1 MSNKETYNVFNL
13 NSLHKELF
21 TKYITFIK
29 NKQNKFIKEVNNYI
43 EDFHT
48 NNVTEMMYGKD
59 DIDDMFIK
67 IQEYIQ
73 KSMDK
78 EISYYL
84 NMNAIFVQLLLHDA
98 EKQTVSLQVE
108 TSQVENMNN
117 IKEMNDFVNSLSN
130 LTLPDTNS
138 NNKLGKLGSISNTA
152 NLIENYET
160 LKHDNDILNEKNK
173 ILENKIELLQNENN
187 NLNNI
192 NNQNSNE
199 IENLRNQIKSLSSNI
214 NNNNFDNNNK
224 ELLNKLEEECKIS
237 KKNYDEQMQKY
248 QQLLKDFDK
257 KVNESTQFKT
267 LKKILQ
273 EKNTLI
279 VQLKTK
285 ISNYEEKK

>member
-1 MSNKETYNVFNL
+1 MSDKEKYNVFNL

-29 NKQNKFIKEVNNYI
+29 NKQNKFIKEVNSYI
-43 EDFHT
+43 DDFHT

-59 DIDDMFIK
+59 DIDEMFVK

-78 EISYYL
+78 EIGYYL
-84 NMNAIFVQLLLHDA
+84 NMNAIFVQLLLHNA
-98 EKQTVSLQVE
+98 EKQTVTLQVE

-117 IKEMNDFVNSLSN
+117 INEMNEFINQLSN
-130 LTLPDTNS
+130 LTLSDNKNGS
-138 NNKLGKLGSISNTA
+138 KLGKLDSISSTV

-160 LKHDNDILNEKNK
+160 LKHDNDILNERNK
-173 ILENKIELLQNENN
+173 ILENKIELIQNENT

-192 NNQNSNE
+192 NSQNSKEIETLRNEIKTLSSSITNQNSG
-199 IENLRNQIKSLSSNI
+199 
-214 NNNNFDNNNK
+214 DNK
-224 ELLNKLEEECKIS
+224 ELLNKFEEECKIS
-237 KKNYDEQMQKY
+237 KKNYEEQMKKY
-248 QQLLKDFDK
+248 QELLKEFDK

-285 ISNYEEKK
+285 IAKFEEKK

>member
-13 NSLHKELF
+13 NPLHKELF

-59 DIDDMFIK
+59 DIDDMFVK

-117 IKEMNDFVNSLSN
+117 IKEMNDFINSLSN

-187 NLNNI
+187 NLNN
-192 NNQNSNE
+192 
-199 IENLRNQIKSLSSNI
+199 
-214 NNNNFDNNNK
+214 NNN

-237 KKNYDEQMQKY
+237 KKNYDEQLQKY

-257 KVNESTQFKT
+257 KVIESTQFKT

>member
-1 MSNKETYNVFNL
+1 MSDKEKYNVFNL

-29 NKQNKFIKEVNNYI
+29 NKQNKFIKEVNSYI
-43 EDFHT
+43 DDFHT

-59 DIDDMFIK
+59 DIDEMFVK

-78 EISYYL
+78 EIGYYL
-84 NMNAIFVQLLLHDA
+84 NMNAIFVQLLLHNA
-98 EKQTVSLQVE
+98 EKQTVTLQVE

-117 IKEMNDFVNSLSN
+117 INEMNEFINQLSN
-130 LTLPDTNS
+130 LTLSENKNGS
-138 NNKLGKLGSISNTA
+138 KLGKLDSISSTV

-160 LKHDNDILNEKNK
+160 LKHDNDILNERNK
-173 ILENKIELLQNENN
+173 ILENKIELIQNENT

-192 NNQNSNE
+192 NSQNSKEIETLRNEIKTLSSSITNQNSG
-199 IENLRNQIKSLSSNI
+199 
-214 NNNNFDNNNK
+214 DNK
-224 ELLNKLEEECKIS
+224 ELLNKFEEECKIS
-237 KKNYDEQMQKY
+237 KKNYEEQMKKY
-248 QQLLKDFDK
+248 QELLKEFDK

-285 ISNYEEKK
+285 IAKFEEKK